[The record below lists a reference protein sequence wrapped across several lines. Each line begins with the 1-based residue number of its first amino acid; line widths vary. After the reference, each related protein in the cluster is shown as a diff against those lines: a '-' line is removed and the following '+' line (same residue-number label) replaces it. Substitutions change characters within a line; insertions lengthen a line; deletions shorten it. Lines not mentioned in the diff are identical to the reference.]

1 MKLTKSL
8 ALLKASSTSVKVYLD
23 FYILYVINSNLS
35 VSVIMLY
42 LHLLHY
48 NKMELYSLRQKTYKF
63 VSENFF

>member
-48 NKMELYSLRQKTYKF
+48 NKMELYIALSPILFCLKLMG
-63 VSENFF
+63 